1 MPTVNIPPRVRFLL
15 YLAGAIASLVVS
27 YAVNKQWAGDAE
39 VQLVTGA
46 VALLQLLA
54 AAKTDLS
61 RAADET
67 DDYQGRHETG
77 QDTA

>member
-1 MPTVNIPPRVRFLL
+1 M
-15 YLAGAIASLVVS
+15 
-27 YAVNKQWAGDAE
+27 NKQWAGDAE

-61 RAADET
+61 QPALEDVINDAGRDQLVE
-67 DDYQGRHETG
+67 DYQGRHEVETTEPPG
-77 QDTA
+77 NRVPALLEKKGLR